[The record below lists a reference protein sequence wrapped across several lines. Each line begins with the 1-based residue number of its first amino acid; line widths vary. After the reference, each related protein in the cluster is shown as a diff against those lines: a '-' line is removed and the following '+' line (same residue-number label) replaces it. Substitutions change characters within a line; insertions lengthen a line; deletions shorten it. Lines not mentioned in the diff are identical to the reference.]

1 MNKIDKNSVI
11 DYLLLADNDTLV
23 EMSKLIEDC
32 LEKQSTRLRYILKT
46 GDKVTIHGTPRF
58 KEGTVSKVNRT
69 RAVVDSYCEKTEKK
83 IKVNVPFSMITINK
97 EG

>member
-1 MNKIDKNSVI
+1 MNKIDKHSVI

-23 EMSKLIEDC
+23 EMKRLIEDC
-32 LEKQSTRLRYILKT
+32 LQKQSTKLRYILKV

-58 KEGTVSKVNRT
+58 KEGEVTKVNRT
-69 RAVVDSYCEKTEKK
+69 RAVVNTYCEKTEMK
-83 IKVNVPFSMITINK
+83 ISVNVPFSMLTINK